1 MTSLKY
7 SSSVCRKTNNIE
19 QLYLWTSPAAAVF
32 THREKK
38 LHYCTSL
45 AAFVFKKKTRKWL
58 SILSFWFYVTS
69 NFWAIFC
76 KIRATSGNFFEILEQ
91 LVAKARLSETLYI
104 RNQDRQTLSSITNF
118 CWNLEQLR
126 RDRHLKGPAEK
137 LEVTRIQWYT
147 FGYNQVFLCIFLEN
161 RMIRWRIV
169 LYSMQHNPV
178 AWSSYEF

>member
-1 MTSLKY
+1 MCKVKSLKY
-7 SSSVCRKTNNIE
+7 SLSVCRKTNNIQ
-19 QLYLWTSPAAAVF
+19 QLYLWTSPAAVVF

-104 RNQDRQTLSSITNF
+104 RNQDRQTAFLYY
-118 CWNLEQLR
+118 QLL
-126 RDRHLKGPAEK
+126 LKLGTAKKRPASERTGRK
-137 LEVTRIQWYT
+137 V
-147 FGYNQVFLCIFLEN
+147 GSNEN
-161 RMIRWRIV
+161 SVIYIR
-169 LYSMQHNPV
+169 L
-178 AWSSYEF
+178 